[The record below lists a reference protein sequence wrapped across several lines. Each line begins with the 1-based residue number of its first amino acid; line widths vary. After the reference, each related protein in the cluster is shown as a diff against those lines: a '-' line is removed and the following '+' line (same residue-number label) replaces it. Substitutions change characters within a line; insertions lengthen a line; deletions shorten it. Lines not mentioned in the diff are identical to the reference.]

1 LSFPTIARI
10 SIRNGGRTAPAPL
23 SRDARRRPGAK
34 FETIMIAAAALREET
49 VFDPQAPSPSR
60 DEALARYRRLR
71 EISVRHHANAL
82 DFMAKDAVLDHAR
95 RLGLA
100 QGKTLVLDSMDEL
113 TLAFDLAIYTAPAGR
128 SRAIDR
134 YANSARFGQSAE
146 EAVVL
151 EAMRDARFA
160 VLVTQRRRP
169 SAGLIVTDLF
179 REIELWLVDEGL
191 EASLPDGTAFATRY
205 YAPGPFVMT
214 AGVVVP
220 IARGALT
227 RAIESAPCLMRK
239 SPADAVQDR
248 RFAEAVYRG
257 AIEDGTMERVSY
269 RDPSGGDEE
278 S

>member
-1 LSFPTIARI
+1 
-10 SIRNGGRTAPAPL
+10 
-23 SRDARRRPGAK
+23 
-34 FETIMIAAAALREET
+34 MIGAAALRSET

-60 DEALARYRRLR
+60 GETLARYRRLR
-71 EISVRHHANAL
+71 EIGVRHHANVL
-82 DFMAKDAVLDHAR
+82 DFVAKDAVLDHAR

-134 YANSARFGQSAE
+134 YANSARFGQSSE
-146 EAVVL
+146 ETAVL

-160 VLVTQRRRP
+160 VLSTQRRRP

-179 REIELWLVDEGL
+179 REIDLWLVDEGL
-191 EASLPDGTAFATRY
+191 EASLPDGAAFATRY

-220 IARGALT
+220 IDHGALMRT
-227 RAIESAPCLMRK
+227 IASVPRSDAQVACRRDPGSALRR
-239 SPADAVQDR
+239 SRLSRRDR
-248 RFAEAVYRG
+248 RRD
-257 AIEDGTMERVSY
+257 DGKRLLPRPER
-269 RDPSGGDEE
+269 RRR
-278 S
+278 